1 MTEGCAAELR
11 RQMAAAS
18 QAEDFSQAAYLQQ
31 LLKVLGPAERP
42 ITLADAAPETP
53 EAQAEFF
60 LEHGFCVCPRVL
72 QGERLERI
80 QRAFH
85 ESAAEPARERWLAA
99 CASGER
105 APTNGQMDMEKLYNW
120 DMLSE
125 ADDDCFYDI
134 LDPPALLGCL
144 TRCLGGHV
152 HCNGGKG
159 RVIPS
164 EPENEITS
172 AEHADGYLSWHRDT
186 GTFLGSGFSGTRWPR
201 ERRIKVL
208 TAIFDSPGAGTAL
221 VPGSQLLPSPPERT
235 LARSFLGGHGHYHK
249 MDSFHPRFG
258 PEGRQNREW
267 TGVHGVD
274 LPSSASAPCPP
285 LA

>member
-1 MTEGCAAELR
+1 MATEDLVNTLVESTAEGRMTEGCAAELR
-11 RQMAAAS
+11 RQMAAAA

-72 QGERLERI
+72 QGERLARI

-99 CASGER
+99 CASGAR

-120 DMLSE
+120 DILSE

-134 LDPPALLGCL
+134 LDPPALLGCV

-152 HCNGGKG
+152 HCSGGKG

-172 AEHADGYLSWHRDT
+172 AEHADGYLSW
-186 GTFLGSGFSGTRWPR
+186 
-201 ERRIKVL
+201 
-208 TAIFDSPGAGTAL
+208 
-221 VPGSQLLPSPPERT
+221 
-235 LARSFLGGHGHYHK
+235 
-249 MDSFHPRFG
+249 
-258 PEGRQNREW
+258 
-267 TGVHGVD
+267 
-274 LPSSASAPCPP
+274 
-285 LA
+285 

>member
-1 MTEGCAAELR
+1 M
-11 RQMAAAS
+11 S
-18 QAEDFSQAAYLQQ
+18 
-31 LLKVLGPAERP
+31 
-42 ITLADAAPETP
+42 
-53 EAQAEFF
+53 
-60 LEHGFCVCPRVL
+60 
-72 QGERLERI
+72 
-80 QRAFH
+80 
-85 ESAAEPARERWLAA
+85 
-99 CASGER
+99 
-105 APTNGQMDMEKLYNW
+105 
-120 DMLSE
+120 
-125 ADDDCFYDI
+125 DD
-134 LDPPALLGCL
+134 
-144 TRCLGGHV
+144 R
-152 HCNGGKG
+152 
-159 RVIPS
+159 
-164 EPENEITS
+164 
-172 AEHADGYLSWHRDT
+172 HRDT